1 MARANNTPQRALKAI
16 QPEAI
21 TEMVTS
27 LIELRN
33 LGKPGTDA
41 EVKERCDQYFR
52 FCANSSLRPGIEGLA
67 LSLGVDRT
75 TVWKWS
81 QGIGCSKERAE
92 IVSAARQA
100 VITYI
105 EAAQLSGKLNPVSSI
120 FLLKNWANYTDRVE
134 VAPAPQQTD
143 YMMSQEEI
151 AKRIP
156 LFNED
161 PVFNEDPDEDETEI

>member
-1 MARANNTPQRALKAI
+1 MARSNNTPQRVL
-16 QPEAI
+16 EAI
-21 TEMVTS
+21 PPAAVTEMVNS

-33 LGKPGTDA
+33 LGKPKTDA
-41 EVKERCDQYFR
+41 EVAERCDQYFR

-67 LSLGVDRT
+67 LSLGVDRVT
-75 TVWKWS
+75 IWRWS
-81 QGIGCSKERAE
+81 QGIGCSQERAE
-92 IVSAARQA
+92 IVAAARQA

-134 VAPAPQQTD
+134 VTPTAPQTTD
-143 YMMSQEEI
+143 FMMSQEEI

-156 LFNED
+156 IYND
-161 PVFNEDPDEDETEI
+161 RDADVDGTEM